1 MTAPKLTEERFD
13 QLISDVCATMEARRT
28 LIAESGG
35 RLTINVFPT
44 RSNFEIRLT
53 VTTR

>member
-1 MTAPKLTEERFD
+1 MAPNRLTPEQID
-13 QLISDVCATMEARRT
+13 QLVRDVSAKMLARRT

-44 RSNFEIRLT
+44 RSIFEVELT
-53 VTTR
+53 ITTR